1 MAQQFVG
8 SLVGQGLKF
17 AIVASRFNG
26 FITDQLVAGAKDGLA
41 RHGVAAENVDLAW
54 VPGAFELPLAAK
66 RLASTKKYDAVICVG
81 AVIQGATQH
90 FELVA
95 GQTAAGVARAAL
107 DTGVP
112 VIFGVLTTSTIEQA
126 IERSGTKL
134 GNKGFEAAATAIEM
148 ANLLRAIPEGA
159 R

>member
-1 MAQQFVG
+1 MAQHFVG

-41 RHGVAAENVDLAW
+41 RHGVATENVDLAW

>member
-8 SLVGQGLKF
+8 SLVGQGLKV

-41 RHGVAAENVDLAW
+41 RHGVAADAVDLAW

-95 GQTAAGVARAAL
+95 GQTAAGLARASL

-148 ANLLRAIPEGA
+148 ANLMRAMPEGA

>member
-8 SLVGQGLKF
+8 SLVGQGLKV

-41 RHGVAAENVDLAW
+41 RHGVAADAVDLAW

-95 GQTAAGVARAAL
+95 GQTAAGIARASL

-148 ANLLRAIPEGA
+148 ANLLRAMPEGA

>member
-41 RHGVAAENVDLAW
+41 RHGVAAEAVDLAW

-66 RLASTKKYDAVICVG
+66 RLASTKKYDAVICLG

-90 FELVA
+90 FDLVA
-95 GQTAAGVARAAL
+95 GQAAAGVARASL

-112 VIFGVLTTSTIEQA
+112 VIFGVLTTGTIEQA